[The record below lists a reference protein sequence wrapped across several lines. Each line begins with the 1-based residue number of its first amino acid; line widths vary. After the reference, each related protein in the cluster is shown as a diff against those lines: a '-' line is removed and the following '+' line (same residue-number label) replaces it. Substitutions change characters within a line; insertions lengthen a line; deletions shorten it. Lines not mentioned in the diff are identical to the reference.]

1 MQFTA
6 IFDSDPLEESFPPD
20 VPITEIEVVAPTTM
34 AGIKLPP
41 TEPRVLS
48 ANPVREIISVNDA
61 PVGPDIH
68 DASRAKIVIRPRCK
82 EYVEKQKQ
90 KPASIRTLAC
100 FSTSPSKNSEDNAD
114 LEEIKDETVRPVA
127 PSSSSSST
135 KTMPS
140 VPQTPKKARV
150 PPTGPRAHRTPTA
163 TTRIHPQPLIPRAL
177 ATPRRRAVSTGRI
190 EKLPRSRTPS
200 PPRPINASQL
210 DLGSPLPSFATPDY
224 ELQACP
230 CSMPADCQTCTLRRL
245 VDECVLFATRTS
257 PVGSHFRFGVARDY
271 AKLDRYDIIRTFFT
285 SQATLG
291 QRRTTTI
298 SWPEQTR
305 PFSLAQCRHFHS
317 SRISAADEKPPP
329 HEHDNDKATKSEAEE
344 TKPEPTPTYYDNY
357 SPFFRRLAMSLP
369 HLPRPS
375 RDDFLKVAT
384 GFWARARIRFKWFTI
399 KSFRPFNA
407 DDISAFVTWF
417 VMSQTLWIFV
427 GTTTFFSVVF
437 ATANSL
443 SLQEYI
449 ARGIS
454 DYLTAE
460 TGVTVIF
467 ESAIV
472 PKWKDSRISFK
483 NVFISRRPRSVPPPP
498 RGPADWE
505 GEYHRVT
512 NEDESTP
519 DSEEDINY
527 TMFDLNVDSIDV
539 TLSLW
544 RWLDG
549 KGLIQDAVI
558 KGVRGIIDRRSVHW
572 DPENPPDPAL
582 FRHSAHA
589 GDFELESM
597 QIEDLLVTVYQPD
610 GFRPYTA
617 SIFQADIKT
626 FRKQWIFYDFL
637 CAENI
642 VGQFDNCLFSLH
654 KPQSIGR
661 TTEMDLKDGDWG
673 RMSRLRIDGVNID
686 HIQRGTTT
694 DGPISWITSG
704 KVDAVLDIKFPRN
717 PSDELQLTAVLGEL
731 ADAIFDPILE
741 RIPAQ
746 RGLAKPPLQAP
757 TPFGAE
763 KTEDESGEREET
775 PRLVIDIDLRFRDLK
790 AAVPLFT
797 NDLSYVNYALVRPIV
812 SFMNA
817 NRTLVPIRCRV
828 IKDVADFDGSWTVY
842 DAMAYHVTQANMNRR
857 IRTVSLW
864 SLQMTAGAL
873 VSTLRTMVDP
883 VSARVREAYLNGRG
897 LYEDSLLLGPVVD
910 F

>member
-1 MQFTA
+1 MVLRPVFA
-6 IFDSDPLEESFPPD
+6 K
-20 VPITEIEVVAPTTM
+20 TTRQCTLVF
-34 AGIKLPP
+34 AARGS
-41 TEPRVLS
+41 VL
-48 ANPVREIISVNDA
+48 
-61 PVGPDIH
+61 
-68 DASRAKIVIRPRCK
+68 RPR
-82 EYVEKQKQ
+82 E
-90 KPASIRTLAC
+90 
-100 FSTSPSKNSEDNAD
+100 
-114 LEEIKDETVRPVA
+114 
-127 PSSSSSST
+127 
-135 KTMPS
+135 
-140 VPQTPKKARV
+140 
-150 PPTGPRAHRTPTA
+150 
-163 TTRIHPQPLIPRAL
+163 
-177 ATPRRRAVSTGRI
+177 
-190 EKLPRSRTPS
+190 
-200 PPRPINASQL
+200 
-210 DLGSPLPSFATPDY
+210 
-224 ELQACP
+224 
-230 CSMPADCQTCTLRRL
+230 
-245 VDECVLFATRTS
+245 
-257 PVGSHFRFGVARDY
+257 
-271 AKLDRYDIIRTFFT
+271 AKLDRYDIIRTFFN
-285 SQATLG
+285 SQAVKRSCLH
-291 QRRTTTI
+291 
-298 SWPEQTR
+298 ETR
-305 PFSLAQCRHFHS
+305 CLALTRRHFHS
-317 SRISAADEKPPP
+317 SPRTRESDSKEPPKAS
-329 HEHDNDKATKSEAEE
+329 HDLTTKTSDGDG
-344 TKPEPTPTYYDNY
+344 TKPETPPPPSYDNY
-357 SPFFRRLAMSLP
+357 TPFFRRLAMSLP
-369 HLPRPS
+369 HLPRRPS

-443 SLQEYI
+443 SLQQYI

-483 NVFISRRPRSVPPPP
+483 NVFISRRPRSAPPPP
-498 RGPADWE
+498 PLLPPSQLDEQSFPGRGYDISGHPA
-505 GEYHRVT
+505 YHRLGY
-512 NEDESTP
+512 DEGDAPSN
-519 DSEEDINY
+519 DEIEEDTNY

-558 KGVRGIIDRRSVHW
+558 RGVRGILGTAHSSSHSNRRSVHW
-572 DPENPPDPAL
+572 DPDNPPDPAS
-582 FRHSAHA
+582 FRHIARP
-589 GDFELESM
+589 GDFELESL
-597 QIEDLLVTVYQPD
+597 QLEDVLVTVYQPG

-617 SIFQADIKT
+617 SIFQADIRT
-626 FRKQWIFYDFL
+626 FRKRWIFYDFL
-637 CAENI
+637 CAENV
-642 VGQFDNCLFSLH
+642 VGQFDNCLWSLH

-673 RMSRLRIDGVNID
+673 RMSRIRIDGVNVD
-686 HIQRGTTT
+686 HIQHATTT
-694 DGPISWITSG
+694 EGPISWITSG
-704 KVDAVLDIKFPRN
+704 KVDAVLDIKFPRD
-717 PSDELQLTAVLGEL
+717 PTDASQLKVVLGEI
-731 ADAIFDPILE
+731 ADAIFDPILD

-757 TPFGAE
+757 APVEGEKAE
-763 KTEDESGEREET
+763 SARDAT
-775 PRLVIDIDLRFRDLK
+775 PRLTIDIDLRFRDLK

-828 IKDVADFDGSWTVY
+828 VKDVADFDGSWTMWESGLMDEVSLQVY

-857 IRTVSLW
+857 LKTVSLW

-883 VSARVREAYLNGRG
+883 VSVRMREAYLTGRG
-897 LYEDSLLLGPVVD
+897 LYEEFQPGPIVD